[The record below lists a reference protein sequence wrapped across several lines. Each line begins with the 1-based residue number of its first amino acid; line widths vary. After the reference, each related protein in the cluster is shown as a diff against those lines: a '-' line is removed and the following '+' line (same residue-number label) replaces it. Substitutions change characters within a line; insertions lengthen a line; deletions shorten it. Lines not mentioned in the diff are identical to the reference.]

1 MSSNTFLFKAL
12 AAQFDGG
19 RRAHPPKRNT
29 PAVPVFREREI
40 RRDVPEGVKE
50 GAEQRMK
57 GTEGKQER
65 GVGGGDRERAEW
77 RWSQSS
83 QLLCLVTFL
92 QNMIA
97 ARFGVGMV
105 LGFSSP
111 NTKQGGAARFNG
123 SLDVGEQGLTEGSGR
138 SL

>member
-65 GVGGGDRERAEW
+65 EKEPSGGGAKALSCCALSHFCR
-77 RWSQSS
+77 
-83 QLLCLVTFL
+83 T
-92 QNMIA
+92 
-97 ARFGVGMV
+97 
-105 LGFSSP
+105 
-111 NTKQGGAARFNG
+111 
-123 SLDVGEQGLTEGSGR
+123 
-138 SL
+138 

>member
-1 MSSNTFLFKAL
+1 MSSNTILFKAL

-29 PAVPVFREREI
+29 PAVPVLREREI

-65 GVGGGDRERAEW
+65 EGGEEREKEPSGGGAKALSCCALSHFCR
-77 RWSQSS
+77 
-83 QLLCLVTFL
+83 T
-92 QNMIA
+92 
-97 ARFGVGMV
+97 
-105 LGFSSP
+105 
-111 NTKQGGAARFNG
+111 
-123 SLDVGEQGLTEGSGR
+123 
-138 SL
+138 

>member
-29 PAVPVFREREI
+29 PAVPVLREREI

-65 GVGGGDRERAEW
+65 GRGKEKEPSGGGAKALSCCALSHFCR
-77 RWSQSS
+77 
-83 QLLCLVTFL
+83 T
-92 QNMIA
+92 
-97 ARFGVGMV
+97 
-105 LGFSSP
+105 
-111 NTKQGGAARFNG
+111 
-123 SLDVGEQGLTEGSGR
+123 
-138 SL
+138 

>member
-40 RRDVPEGVKE
+40 RGDVPEGVKE

-65 GVGGGDRERAEW
+65 GGGRRERKSRVEVEPKLSAAVPCHISAEHDSRTVW
-77 RWSQSS
+77 CGNGFR
-83 QLLCLVTFL
+83 LLFPEYKTRRRCAF
-92 QNMIA
+92 
-97 ARFGVGMV
+97 
-105 LGFSSP
+105 
-111 NTKQGGAARFNG
+111 
-123 SLDVGEQGLTEGSGR
+123 
-138 SL
+138 

>member
-65 GVGGGDRERAEW
+65 GGGGDRERAEP
-77 RWSQSS
+77 S
-83 QLLCLVTFL
+83 
-92 QNMIA
+92 
-97 ARFGVGMV
+97 G
-105 LGFSSP
+105 
-111 NTKQGGAARFNG
+111 GGAKALSCCALSHFCR
-123 SLDVGEQGLTEGSGR
+123 T
-138 SL
+138 

>member
-65 GVGGGDRERAEW
+65 EGGGEEIEKEP
-77 RWSQSS
+77 S
-83 QLLCLVTFL
+83 
-92 QNMIA
+92 
-97 ARFGVGMV
+97 G
-105 LGFSSP
+105 
-111 NTKQGGAARFNG
+111 GGAKALSCCALSHFCR
-123 SLDVGEQGLTEGSGR
+123 T
-138 SL
+138 